1 MGRAKGYLPS
11 QTHFKTMIQNL
22 HQLYHEQLRDLYSAE
37 LQIIDGLAEMIRS
50 STNDRLKEV
59 FSDHLKETQ
68 EQRQRLETILGRHDL
83 TPGGEEC
90 QAMKG
95 LIKETQQG
103 LQRTEPGPVR
113 DAVLIASANR
123 IEHYE
128 IAGYGVARAFAQ
140 CLDLSDDAELLDK
153 TLKEEGAA
161 DHKLTELATGS
172 LFRDGINEA
181 ATKA

>member
-1 MGRAKGYLPS
+1 
-11 QTHFKTMIQNL
+11 MIQNL
-22 HQLYHEQLRDLYSAE
+22 HQLYHEQLQDLYSAE
-37 LQIIDGLAEMIRS
+37 LQIINGLAEMIRS
-50 STNDRLKEV
+50 STNDRLKEA
-59 FSDHLKETQ
+59 FTDHLAETH
-68 EQRQRLETILGRHDL
+68 EQVRRLETIFARHAL
-83 TPGGEEC
+83 SYGGEEC
-90 QAMKG
+90 QAMRG
-95 LIKETQQG
+95 LIKEAEHG

-140 CLDLSDDAELLDK
+140 SLGLSDDAELLDQ
-153 TLKEEGAA
+153 TIEEEGAA

-181 ATKA
+181 ATKS

>member
-1 MGRAKGYLPS
+1 
-11 QTHFKTMIQNL
+11 MIQNL

-37 LQIIDGLAEMIRS
+37 TQMIDGLAEMIRFA
-50 STNDRLKEV
+50 TNDRLKAA
-59 FSDHLKETQ
+59 FSDHLKETH
-68 EQRQRLETILGRHDL
+68 EQRQRLEAIFRRHNL
-83 TPGGEEC
+83 TPGGEDC
-90 QAMKG
+90 PAMKG
-95 LIKETQQG
+95 LIKEAQQG

-113 DAVLIASANR
+113 DAVLIASGNR

-140 CLDLSDDAELLDK
+140 CLELPEDAELLDK
-153 TLKEEGAA
+153 TLEEEGAA

-172 LFRDGINEA
+172 LFQDGINEA

>member
-1 MGRAKGYLPS
+1 
-11 QTHFKTMIQNL
+11 MIQNL

-37 LQIIDGLAEMIRS
+37 LQLIAGLAEMIRS
-50 STNDRLKEV
+50 ATNNRLKEA
-59 FSDHLKETQ
+59 FSDHLKETH
-68 EQRQRLETILGRHDL
+68 EQRQRLEAIFRRHAL

-90 QAMKG
+90 PAMKG
-95 LIKETQQG
+95 LLKEVQQG

-140 CLDLSDDAELLDK
+140 CLELPEDAELLDK
-153 TLKEEGAA
+153 TLEEEGAA

-181 ATKA
+181 ATRS